1 MGGIGKT
8 TLAQMVYND
17 KRVNELFDVKAWAY
31 VSDDFNSIRITKSLL
46 ESATAKPCDTMNLE
60 LLQGGLKDTLNK
72 KKFLVVLDD
81 VWNEKLDSWNDLS
94 IPFLVGSPG
103 SKIIVTTR
111 NEEVISNMNAF
122 PPNFLKEISDE
133 ACWSLFVHHAFG
145 SQMHSDLIPIGR
157 QIMNKCKGLPLALK
171 TLGRILASR
180 LDTNYWN
187 AILNSNLWEMPPRKN
202 AILPSLRLSYHH
214 LPSNL
219 KRCFAYC
226 SIFPKGY
233 EFDKKNLV
241 MLWMAEGFVQPLGK
255 NSLEEVGEEYF
266 SELLSRSFF
275 QESVQDNNRY
285 VMHDLFNDLAQ
296 SVSRKMCIHL
306 GENWERG
313 MHENF
318 EKVRHFSCFRSK
330 YDVYRKFESLN
341 EAKWL
346 RTFLPLASP
355 LGDEFCYLTKKVS
368 CELLPKFRF
377 LRVLSLSGYCISE
390 LPDSIGN
397 LKHLRYINLSYTEI
411 KSLPQSLCT
420 QFNLQTLLLCN
431 CDYLTELPA
440 EMGKL
445 NNLRYLDI
453 VGSAIQEMPLGLGN
467 LVNLQMLPQFTVGSS
482 GSSIGDLR
490 NLMHLQSSL
499 WISRLENV
507 ASSWDARRANLHE
520 KRGLKKLVFQ
530 WSTNSDELIDEKVV
544 TDVLEMLQPNP
555 KLENVKVNNY
565 PGKRFPSSIGDPTF
579 SILITLTS
587 KASKT

>member
-1 MGGIGKT
+1 MMQKRSNTPAIEIWLDMLKNAVYESHVYGRTSEKEEIIKLLVSDHYQTIRNMPHVIPIIGMGGIGKT

-241 MLWMAEGFVQPLGK
+241 MLWMAEGFVQPPGK

-285 VMHDLFNDLAQ
+285 VMHDLLNDLAQ
-296 SVSRKMCIHL
+296 SVSRKTCIHL
-306 GENWERG
+306 GKNWERG

-318 EKVRHFSCFRSK
+318 KKVRHFSCFRSK

-346 RTFLPLASP
+346 R
-355 LGDEFCYLTKKVS
+355 
-368 CELLPKFRF
+368 
-377 LRVLSLSGYCISE
+377 
-390 LPDSIGN
+390 
-397 LKHLRYINLSYTEI
+397 
-411 KSLPQSLCT
+411 
-420 QFNLQTLLLCN
+420 
-431 CDYLTELPA
+431 
-440 EMGKL
+440 
-445 NNLRYLDI
+445 
-453 VGSAIQEMPLGLGN
+453 N
-467 LVNLQMLPQFTVGSS
+467 LVNLQMLPQFTVGCS

-507 ASSWDARRANLHE
+507 ASSWDARRANLHK

-530 WSTNSDELIDEKVV
+530 WSTNSDELIDEKIV

-555 KLENVKVNNY
+555 KLENIKVNNY
-565 PGKRFPSSIGDPTF
+565 PGKRFPSWIGDPTF
-579 SILITLTS
+579 SILVILTS